1 MGRIFLMTGK
11 IEDAKKMADEFNMKS
26 TDANNTFQ
34 IWLAHQLHGLI
45 ALQEKDYKK
54 AISEFENSNL
64 QNPQTYYYMAIAYSK
79 EGNKA
84 EAKKNADKCANFN
97 ALISLNQSFVRNKA
111 KELVATL

>member
-1 MGRIFLMTGK
+1 MTSK
-11 IEDAKKMADEFNMKS
+11 VDDTKKMADEFSMKS

-34 IWLAHQLHGLI
+34 IWLAHQLNGLI

-64 QNPQTYYYMAIAYSK
+64 QNPQTYYYLAIAYSK

-97 ALISLNQSFVRNKA
+97 ALVSLNQSFVRNKA
-111 KELVATL
+111 KEMLTSL